1 MDLITIVTQIA
12 ARPIHRHLFNN
23 WIEFVR
29 RALAEENLCYSVDD
43 QGGVHFAVDQE
54 FAHSR
59 MTTVRRLGD
68 SRLGAVR
75 HAFESSADALDQPSP
90 DTLKAVR
97 AIYDAQETLFKLMFP
112 NASRLGPAEIKSHL
126 MPRLPDI
133 HPNGAALEASKQLL
147 NSWSDWVV
155 ALQQYRHADRT
166 AEPSPPPT
174 DLAVALISTGTDFL
188 RWLLDIETSLRT
200 T

>member
-1 MDLITIVTQIA
+1 
-12 ARPIHRHLFNN
+12 
-23 WIEFVR
+23 
-29 RALAEENLCYSVDD
+29 
-43 QGGVHFAVDQE
+43 
-54 FAHSR
+54 
-59 MTTVRRLGD
+59 
-68 SRLGAVR
+68 
-75 HAFESSADALDQPSP
+75 
-90 DTLKAVR
+90 
-97 AIYDAQETLFKLMFP
+97 
-112 NASRLGPAEIKSHL
+112 